1 MNSTMKMILNGGIM
15 KESEAMISPH
25 NRGMMYGDGC
35 FETLRSYSGSFL
47 GWDTHFERLKAG
59 LEYLEIKPD
68 LNSDELKQHI
78 LKLIDVNGL
87 SVEDAMIRIQCWRKG
102 DRGYKTNSSQMEWM
116 IQTSAVTPDNT
127 PMKLTLA
134 EIRCIPSEALDRK
147 YKLSNGL
154 NYIKAA
160 QEAKAALCDDA
171 LMLTVHDKISETTS
185 ANIFW
190 VKENEVYTPN
200 VDCDLLP
207 GVTRGI
213 VMEVIRSFGLELQTG
228 EFDLNEVREAEA
240 VFITNSLVEIKEIL
254 SLDDIIFEIEHP
266 LVIKIKESFEQYKVQ
281 ELKT

>member
-1 MNSTMKMILNGGIM
+1 MNSTMKLILNGDIM

-35 FETLRSYSGSFL
+35 FETLRTYSGNFL

-68 LNSDELKQHI
+68 LSSNEFKQHI
-78 LKLIDVNGL
+78 MKLIDVNGL
-87 SVEDAMIRIQCWRKG
+87 SGEDVMIRIQCWRKG
-102 DRGYKTNSSQMEWM
+102 ERGYKTDSSQMEWM
-116 IQTSAVTPDNT
+116 IQTSGITPDIT

-134 EIRCIPSEALDRK
+134 ETCCIPSEALDRK

-160 QEAKAALCDDA
+160 QEANAALCDDA
-171 LMLTVHDKISETTS
+171 LMLTVHNKISETTS

-190 VKENEVYTPN
+190 VKEDEVYTPD
-200 VDCDLLP
+200 VDCDILP

-213 VMEVIRSFGLELQTG
+213 VKEVIRSLGIELREG
-228 EFDLNEVREAEA
+228 KFNFSEIREAEA
-240 VFITNSLVEIKEIL
+240 VFVTNSLVEIKEIL

-266 LVIKIKESFEQYKVQ
+266 LVMKIKVGFERYKVQ
-281 ELKT
+281 ELMT